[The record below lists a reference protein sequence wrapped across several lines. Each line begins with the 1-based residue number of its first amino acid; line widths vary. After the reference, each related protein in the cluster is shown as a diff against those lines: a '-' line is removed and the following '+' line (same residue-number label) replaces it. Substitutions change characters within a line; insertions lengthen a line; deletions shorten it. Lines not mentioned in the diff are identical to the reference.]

1 MCSFYYNEST
11 SISMPNMVNS
21 KDIIRIL
28 MFLVLNDFKIGLPN
42 MLNIY

>member
-21 KDIIRIL
+21 KDIIR
-28 MFLVLNDFKIGLPN
+28 MFLVLNDFKIELPN
-42 MLNIY
+42 ILNIY

>member
-21 KDIIRIL
+21 KDIIRI
-28 MFLVLNDFKIGLPN
+28 FLVLNDFKIGLPN
-42 MLNIY
+42 ILNIY